1 MTHAIGLAIL
11 DRSES
16 ALATAGINRLVMN
29 GNLKYLR
36 LRIQSGQ
43 VFKVSLLTLDLSN
56 WAKN

>member
-11 DRSES
+11 DRRES

-29 GNLKYLR
+29 DNLKYLR